1 MNFSSKLIEESVSA
15 FASLPGIGKKTAL
28 RLVLYLI
35 QQDKSE
41 TEAFTAALS
50 KMRGQIRICKICHNI
65 SDHELCNVC
74 SDPRR
79 DHSLVCVVEGVREVM
94 AIEGTGQYKGL
105 YHVLGGLIS
114 PIEGVGPQDLNIAS
128 LLERTKQGEIKEVI
142 MAITPNVEGDT
153 TIYYLSKK
161 LADHGVKISS
171 LARGISFGGELEYAD
186 EVTVGRSIV
195 NRIPYHTT
203 NG

>member
-79 DHSLVCVVEGVREVM
+79 DRSLVCVVEGVREVM

-186 EVTVGRSIV
+186 EVTLGRSIV

>member
-79 DHSLVCVVEGVREVM
+79 DRSLVCVVEGVREVM

-161 LADHGVKISS
+161 LADYGVKISS

-186 EVTVGRSIV
+186 EVTLGRSIV